1 MKKQKLLEDLPE
13 KLIHILVWAFL
24 FGSPLLTMD
33 RSDSGIDW
41 LDVVHRLGG
50 PLVIFILFYLNY
62 LILVPK
68 LLLEKSKKL
77 TFVLVNAVVCIV
89 LIFGQVEWE
98 DLTGE
103 AGRRPMPSFSEIFQM
118 GGPGF
123 VKPMEEPNL
132 EPGQDSDERNSKQLV
147 PEDSRTVEQLRPE
160 DYRRGPRRRGPR
172 NEGSIN
178 LLGMR
183 IPFMFLF
190 RDILM
195 QILCIIVA
203 VTTRMSKQYRQSE
216 QALQIA
222 EYDRKETELKNLR
235 NQINPHFLLNT
246 LNNIYAL
253 IQFDQGKAQET
264 VQELS
269 KLLRHMLYDNQQQLV
284 FLDSEVDF
292 MRNYISLMKIRLPES
307 VDIQVNNTVPS
318 PNNLRI
324 APLIFISLIENAF
337 KHGVRTSEKSFIH
350 LNMDYDKNT
359 DKLHFRIENSNFPKN
374 EEDRSGSGIGLEQV
388 QKRLDLVYPNQ
399 YTWNK
404 GVKDNTYY
412 SDITIQLDTKKIV

>member
-89 LIFGQVEWE
+89 LIFGQVAWE
-98 DLTGE
+98 DLTGKT
-103 AGRRPMPSFSEIFQM
+103 GRRPMPSFSEIFQM
-118 GGPGF
+118 GGPGLG
-123 VKPMEEPNL
+123 KPMEESAL
-132 EPGQDSDERNSKQLV
+132 EPRQGSDERNSKQLV
-147 PEDSRTVEQLRPE
+147 
-160 DYRRGPRRRGPR
+160 
-172 NEGSIN
+172 N

-337 KHGVRTSEKSFIH
+337 KHGIRTSEKSFIH
-350 LNMDYDKNT
+350 LSMDYDKNT
-359 DKLHFRIENSNFPKN
+359 DKLHFRIENSNFPKD

-412 SDITIQLDTKKIV
+412 SDITIQLDTK

>member
-1 MKKQKLLEDLPE
+1 MKKETLLESLPE

-24 FGSPLLTMD
+24 FSSPLLTMD
-33 RSDSGIDW
+33 RSESGIDW
-41 LDVVHRLGG
+41 LDVVPRLGG

-77 TFVLVNAVVCIV
+77 TFVLVNVVVCIA
-89 LIFGQVEWE
+89 LIFGQLTWE
-98 DLTGE
+98 DLTGR
-103 AGRRPMPSFSEIFQM
+103 ADRRPMPSFSEIFQI

-123 VKPMEEPNL
+123 GKPMKEPAPEQGPSSEVRNAK
-132 EPGQDSDERNSKQLV
+132 EFSPGD
-147 PEDSRTVEQLRPE
+147 LRPE
-160 DYRRGPRRRGPR
+160 ELPETERRGPQWRGPR
-172 NEGSIN
+172 KEGSLHI
-178 LLGMR
+178 LGMR
-183 IPFMFLF
+183 VPYLFLF

-203 VTTRMSKQYRQSE
+203 TSTRMSKQYQQSE

-222 EYDRKETELKNLR
+222 EYNRKEAELRNLR

-253 IQFDQGKAQET
+253 IQFDQSKAQET

-269 KLLRHMLYDNQQQLV
+269 KLLRHILYDNQQQLV
-284 FLDSEVDF
+284 SLDSEVGF
-292 MRNYISLMKIRLPES
+292 MHNYIGLMKIRLPEN
-307 VDIQVNNTVPS
+307 VDIQVNNTVPT

-337 KHGVRTSEKSFIH
+337 KHGIRTSEKSFIH
-350 LNMDYDKNT
+350 IDMDYEKATNM
-359 DKLHFRIENSNFPKN
+359 LHFRIENSNFPKD
-374 EEDRSGSGIGLEQV
+374 EEDRSGSGIGLDQV

-399 YTWNK
+399 YTWEK
-404 GVKDNTYY
+404 GVKDNIYF
-412 SDITIQLDTKKIV
+412 SDITIQLDTKKNLK

>member
-1 MKKQKLLEDLPE
+1 
-13 KLIHILVWAFL
+13 
-24 FGSPLLTMD
+24 
-33 RSDSGIDW
+33 
-41 LDVVHRLGG
+41 
-50 PLVIFILFYLNY
+50 
-62 LILVPK
+62 
-68 LLLEKSKKL
+68 
-77 TFVLVNAVVCIV
+77 
-89 LIFGQVEWE
+89 
-98 DLTGE
+98 
-103 AGRRPMPSFSEIFQM
+103 
-118 GGPGF
+118 
-123 VKPMEEPNL
+123 
-132 EPGQDSDERNSKQLV
+132 
-147 PEDSRTVEQLRPE
+147 
-160 DYRRGPRRRGPR
+160 
-172 NEGSIN
+172 
-178 LLGMR
+178 MR

-307 VDIQVNNTVPS
+307 VDLQVNNTVPS

-337 KHGVRTSEKSFIH
+337 KHGIRTSEKSFIH
-350 LNMDYDKNT
+350 LSMDYDKNT
-359 DKLHFRIENSNFPKN
+359 DKLHFRIENSNFPKD

-399 YTWNK
+399 
-404 GVKDNTYY
+404 
-412 SDITIQLDTKKIV
+412 